1 MIESFIQGF
10 QKLIDSVKAPFMSF
24 PATLLSVTAPFR
36 PGLSAKRIA
45 SEIISRQ
52 AEAGA
57 PVGPLPDG
65 SKNVGEAMEV
75 IRIESILKAL
85 HEDSKVQITIPP
97 GALYIKSTG
106 SNAGGPVISIGTNLF
121 PITGEGIIS

>member
-1 MIESFIQGF
+1 MEEYIKSLQE
-10 QKLIDSVKAPFMSF
+10 LIDRAKAPFMSF
-24 PATLLSVTAPFR
+24 PSTLLSIVAPFR

-45 SEIISRQ
+45 SEIISKQ

-57 PVGPLPDG
+57 PVGPMPDG
-65 SKNVGEAMEV
+65 TKNISEGMEV

-85 HEDSKVQITIPP
+85 HEDSKIQISIPP
-97 GALYIKSTG
+97 GSLYIKSIG
-106 SNAGGPVISIGTNLF
+106 SNSGGPVISEGTNLN